1 MDSDARQDLRR
12 RLTRLGRRRSAPPAA
27 AATASG
33 SERLLAFEGGA
44 LIETGLGPAY
54 RVERQFPIT
63 FEHGLGQLSDVLAF
77 DQAPE
82 LTAQVAGSAGLAE
95 VPIGQLAFLDT
106 ETTGLAGGAGT
117 LIFLVGVGRFVD
129 DRFVLRQYFLR
140 DPAEEEGMLEAL
152 RQDLEAAAG
161 FVTFN
166 GRSFDLPL
174 LENRYVIG
182 MRRRWGLTSWPHLDL
197 LPPARRL
204 WRRQLPNCALSTI
217 EQHVLGI
224 ARAEADVPGAEI
236 PGMYLD
242 YLRTGDASPLA
253 RVVYHNEIDV
263 LSLVGLA
270 HEVLARHQPPQPNR
284 LTASEALGVARWH
297 DRAGRSQRALAAY
310 RAAVGG
316 QPAGEVQSEALRL
329 LSLKLKRGA
338 QFDEAVE
345 TWTAWHQADPHD
357 PRPCVELAKYYEWRA
372 QDLEQAAAWA
382 KEALV
387 SLSRWEQG
395 WRRRQRWAEVEHRLV
410 RLQRKRGLD
419 AAGA

>member
-12 RLTRLGRRRSAPPAA
+12 RLTRLGRRRSAAASSQPPRQA
-27 AATASG
+27 
-33 SERLLAFEGGA
+33 ERQLAFDGGV
-44 LIETGLGPAY
+44 LIETDMGPAY
-54 RVERQFPIT
+54 RVERRFPID
-63 FEHGLGQLSDVLAF
+63 FEHGRGRLADVLAF
-77 DQAPE
+77 NQSPE
-82 LTAQVAGSAGLAE
+82 LAAQVAGSPGLAG
-95 VPIGQLAFLDT
+95 VPVGQLAFLDT

-129 DRFVLRQYFLR
+129 DSFVLCQYFLR
-140 DPAEEEGMLEAL
+140 DPVEEEGMLEAL
-152 RQDLEAAAG
+152 RNDLEAAAG

-182 MRRRWGLTSWPHLDL
+182 LRRRWALTGWPHLDL

-224 ARAEADVPGAEI
+224 ARSEADVPGAEI

-253 RVVYHNEIDV
+253 RVVYHNEIDI

-270 HEVLARHQPPQPNR
+270 HEVLARHQPPDPER

-297 DRAGRSQRALAAY
+297 ARAGRAGRALTAY
-310 RAAVGG
+310 RAATR
-316 QPAGEVQSEALRL
+316 AERADEVHSEALRL
-329 LSLKLKRGA
+329 LSFQLKAGG
-338 QFDEAVE
+338 QFDEALE
-345 TWTAWHQADPHD
+345 TWRTWHKSDRHD
-357 PRPCVELAKYYEWRA
+357 PRPCIELAKYFEWRTK
-372 QDLEQAAAWA
+372 DLEQATHWA

-387 SLSRWEQG
+387 SLTHWEED
-395 WRRRQRWAEVEHRLV
+395 WRRQQQWAEVEHRLA
-410 RLQRKRGLD
+410 RLKRKQ
-419 AAGA
+419 AADGAG